1 MPEAWLHQVCPF
13 PSTTS
18 LLYKP
23 TKYLHKKY
31 FILNYF
37 VAKKHSPPPKKKITF
52 GNFQNVWASLGT
64 SAGHSQPTIPVLDA
78 IFP

>member
-37 VAKKHSPPPKKKITF
+37 VAKKHPPPPHPPQKKSPLVTF
-52 GNFQNVWASLGT
+52 KMSGRHWAHLLAT
-64 SAGHSQPTIPVLDA
+64 ANQQSQS
-78 IFP
+78 